1 MAMSLLYNT
10 DVCQIPNEASGSRN
24 IHPASNDPTQLV
36 VLPFICLGIAVAVD
50 GEQFWQGYRI
60 MSGIIIVLLAMEILM
75 FEVLQL

>member
-1 MAMSLLYNT
+1 MAMSLLHST

-24 IHPASNDPTQLV
+24 IHPASNDSTQLV
-36 VLPFICLGIAVAVD
+36 VLPFIWLGIAVAVD
-50 GEQFWQGYRI
+50 GGQFWQGYRI